1 MYNPPNISGSLYG
14 GMGQTIPTMP
24 APPMP
29 RNLDTLSE
37 RLGEACKRASDL
49 RDRARL
55 IADDV
60 FGSSGRDLGNTSS
73 VFTITANG
81 QSNGVYA
88 TATTAPPGRAER
100 LHDAVREL
108 NDVLSA
114 LSTEIDRLTCL

>member
-60 FGSSGRDLGNTSS
+60 FGSNHLGNVSNVIT
-73 VFTITANG
+73 FTNG
-81 QSNGVYA
+81 QSTIAYT

-100 LHDAVREL
+100 LHDAVRDL
-108 NDVLSA
+108 NDTLSA